1 MGFRQFLFKYFCSTL
16 FKLAQSTVDSK
27 LYINVAIFSQAQIH
41 IFPKMIFFRLD
52 FPTGLAGRVGLTL
65 ILLRSINS
73 MGWLSKLQSTE
84 TGTSRTWSKCSSN
97 FTNPVMRVSVNQ
109 WTFSLFH
116 KSEFCPPGNWLRVP
130 VKSSR
135 AFPQSMEEEQG
146 MEAWKSRTSRILE
159 SNRRWQISRTGL
171 RQGELSHRL

>member
-1 MGFRQFLFKYFCSTL
+1 MLKYIY
-16 FKLAQSTVDSK
+16 KYD
-27 LYINVAIFSQAQIH
+27 
-41 IFPKMIFFRLD
+41 FFRLD
-52 FPTGLAGRVGLTL
+52 FLMGLAGRVGLTL

-97 FTNPVMRVSVNQ
+97 FTSPVMRVSVNQ
-109 WTFSLFH
+109 WTFSSFH
-116 KSEFCPPGNWLRVP
+116 KREFCRPGNWPRVP

-135 AFPQSMEEEQG
+135 AFLQLMEEQG
-146 MEAWKSRTSRILE
+146 MEAWKSRTSRISE
-159 SNRRWQISRTGL
+159 SNRRWQINRTGH